1 MCIQQKEPQKLLYT
15 ESGAGNRR
23 CSPRD
28 LSYHAGSQYKDKEA
42 THRSGIEP
50 PWWTCGR
57 TVERRAGRDLLLC
70 PPGKTSSCLI

>member
-15 ESGAGNRR
+15 ESGGGNRR

-50 PWWTCGR
+50 PW
-57 TVERRAGRDLLLC
+57 
-70 PPGKTSSCLI
+70 